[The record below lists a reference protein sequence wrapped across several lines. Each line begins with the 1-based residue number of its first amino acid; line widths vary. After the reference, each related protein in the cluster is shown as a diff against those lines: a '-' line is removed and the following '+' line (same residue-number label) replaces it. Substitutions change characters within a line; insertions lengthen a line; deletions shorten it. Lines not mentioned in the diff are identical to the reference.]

1 MAFNGV
7 FVDTNVLIYHTFAL
21 FDVDKHKAV
30 KQQFEDFEQ
39 SSRDLYISRQVLRE
53 FFAISTNPKFF
64 DEPLTTDEACQLL
77 SDFSQAFCVLD
88 DAQIPLLNS
97 LLTKYQINKQ
107 KVHDTNLV
115 ATMIQSGIS
124 NLYTFNIKDFK
135 LFTEIN
141 LLKPD

>member
-1 MAFNGV
+1 MASNGI

-21 FDVDKHKAV
+21 FDVNKHKAV
-30 KQQFEDFEQ
+30 KQRFYEFEQ
-39 SSRDLYISRQVLRE
+39 SSMDLYISRQVLRE
-53 FFAISTNPKFF
+53 FFAISTNAKFF

-77 SDFSQAFCVLD
+77 SDFSQAFGVLD

-124 NLYTFNIKDFK
+124 NLYTFNVKDFK
-135 LFTEIN
+135 LFTEIS
-141 LLKPD
+141 LVKSD

>member
-1 MAFNGV
+1 MDKFNG
-7 FVDTNVLIYHTFAL
+7 T
-21 FDVDKHKAV
+21 
-30 KQQFEDFEQ
+30 
-39 SSRDLYISRQVLRE
+39 DLYISRQVLRE